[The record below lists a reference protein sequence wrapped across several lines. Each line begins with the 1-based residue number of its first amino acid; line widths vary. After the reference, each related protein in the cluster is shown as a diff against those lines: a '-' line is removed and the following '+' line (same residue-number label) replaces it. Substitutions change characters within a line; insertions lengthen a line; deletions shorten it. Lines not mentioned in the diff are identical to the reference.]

1 MASFSTKL
9 DQLNG
14 DDDCKTIVERLRE
27 QDAKL
32 TDIKSQEEALRTQL
46 SEIRAKDDAKNVD
59 IPQLTQVL
67 SNSPYWGKGR
77 ANGLDSSAPQYW

>member
-1 MASFSTKL
+1 MACWVCPQASVASFSTKL

-67 SNSPYWGKGR
+67 PNSPCGGQD
-77 ANGLDSSAPQYW
+77 GS